1 MSIRILPREVVE
13 KIAAGEVVERP
24 VSVVKEL
31 VENALDAGARS
42 ISVEIEGGGCDL
54 IRVSD
59 DGCGIQVNDLPL
71 ALQRHA
77 TSKISSATD
86 LDSITTLGFR
96 GEALFSIAAVSHFT
110 LTSRPE
116 GSEAAHQLHVQD
128 GSQVGLTRAAR
139 APGTTVL
146 VEQLFYN
153 VPARRKFLRSP
164 AGEASQIATLI
175 GQLALAYP
183 EVAFRLVNG
192 GRTALATSG
201 RGEPTDTVL
210 AVLGRDVAAAL
221 LPFET
226 MIEAD
231 HSDGAS
237 TTTIRG
243 FVVAPRVNRPS
254 RSGILLFVNRRAVKS
269 RTLAF
274 AVEEAY
280 QTLLPSGRH
289 PIAILDLQVPPTEVD
304 VNVHPSKSEVKLLRE
319 RSIYGRL
326 RDAVRLTLAE
336 ISPWA
341 REVGGLSSAA
351 QDSPLEAPRLLDAPL
366 AGSAP
371 LQRDPVGG
379 RRLPFLRLMG
389 QVAQTYIVAEGEKGL
404 YLIDQHAAH
413 ERVLLHKLLKASEG
427 KSNSQ
432 LLLEPIPAELPAD
445 LWELAQASKDT
456 LESMGY
462 QLEPFGERSLLIR
475 AIPGDLASSAAL
487 QILLESLQDLATERP
502 GDDWRE
508 RVAVALSCR
517 AAVKAGQSLSPEEM
531 RSLVEALEETDICQH
546 CSHGRPT
553 AVLLSHQQLE
563 REFGRK

>member
-1 MSIRILPREVVE
+1 LSIRILPREVVE

-226 MIEAD
+226 MIE
-231 HSDGAS
+231 
-237 TTTIRG
+237 
-243 FVVAPRVNRPS
+243 S
-254 RSGILLFVNRRAVKS
+254 RSFRRSLHHHDS
-269 RTLAF
+269 RFRRSAQGQPPEPLRYPPLRQSESR
-274 AVEEAY
+274 EEPHAR
-280 QTLLPSGRH
+280 LRSGGSLSDSASIRTASNRH
-289 PIAILDLQVPPTEVD
+289 P
-304 VNVHPSKSEVKLLRE
+304 
-319 RSIYGRL
+319 
-326 RDAVRLTLAE
+326 
-336 ISPWA
+336 
-341 REVGGLSSAA
+341 
-351 QDSPLEAPRLLDAPL
+351 
-366 AGSAP
+366 GSA
-371 LQRDPVGG
+371 G
-379 RRLPFLRLMG
+379 
-389 QVAQTYIVAEGEKGL
+389 
-404 YLIDQHAAH
+404 
-413 ERVLLHKLLKASEG
+413 
-427 KSNSQ
+427 
-432 LLLEPIPAELPAD
+432 
-445 LWELAQASKDT
+445 
-456 LESMGY
+456 
-462 QLEPFGERSLLIR
+462 
-475 AIPGDLASSAAL
+475 
-487 QILLESLQDLATERP
+487 
-502 GDDWRE
+502 
-508 RVAVALSCR
+508 
-517 AAVKAGQSLSPEEM
+517 
-531 RSLVEALEETDICQH
+531 
-546 CSHGRPT
+546 PT
-553 AVLLSHQQLE
+553 H
-563 REFGRK
+563 